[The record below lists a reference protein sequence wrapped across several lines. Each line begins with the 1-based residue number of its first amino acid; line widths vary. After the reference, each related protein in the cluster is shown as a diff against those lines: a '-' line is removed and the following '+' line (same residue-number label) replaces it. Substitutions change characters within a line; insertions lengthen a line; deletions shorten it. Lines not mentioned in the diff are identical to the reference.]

1 MGNSCILSIL
11 FSFLMDV
18 CDEDME
24 IEINV
29 TIF

>member
-1 MGNSCILSIL
+1 MRNSCIFSIL
-11 FSFLMDV
+11 FSFLMEMCDV
-18 CDEDME
+18 DME